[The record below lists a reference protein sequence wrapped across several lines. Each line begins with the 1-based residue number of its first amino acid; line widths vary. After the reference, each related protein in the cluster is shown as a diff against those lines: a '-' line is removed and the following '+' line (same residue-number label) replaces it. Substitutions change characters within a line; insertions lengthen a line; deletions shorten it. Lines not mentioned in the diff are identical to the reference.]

1 MMEDEDQSRPTVSP
15 WPLGLAP
22 RMSRP
27 GLTLGIGTGALVA
40 AAMWLFGAYDPT
52 SVPPFWAS
60 RGQMVS
66 LAIAYPALIGYL
78 VGMAVFA
85 AQRSQQYLN
94 ALRPIFTPDA
104 DAVAGRLNRLPRLNV
119 WVATFVGILVG
130 LLNVDLLTVLGLRDR
145 PANAV
150 DLALAGASMLIWIV
164 VVRFTYLLVH
174 NARVF
179 SRLGSQHTR
188 VDLYRPSTLRPF
200 AQTGILYLLIVM
212 GALALT
218 PLQALD
224 AALRVEN
231 YSWALAIGVP
241 AAIVLPLLAMH
252 GIRQATLAAKR
263 ADLEQ
268 LDAAIAVA
276 SRAFDATETQQL
288 NALLDRRTY
297 LSEQHGWPMDLRLVS
312 RAAFY
317 VVIPPLAWVGAA
329 LVERSI
335 EALIGS

>member
-1 MMEDEDQSRPTVSP
+1 MKDEGQPKPTVSP

-40 AAMWLFGAYDPT
+40 AAMWLSGAYDPT
-52 SVPPFWAS
+52 SVPPFWGS

-66 LAIAYPALIGYL
+66 LAIAYPALFGYL

-104 DAVAGRLNRLPRLNV
+104 DVVAGRLNRLPRLNL
-119 WVATFVGILVG
+119 WVATFAGILIG
-130 LLNVDLLTVLGLRDR
+130 FLNIDVLTVLGLRDV
-145 PANAV
+145 PANTV
-150 DLALAGASMLIWIV
+150 DLGLAGASMMIWIV

-179 SRLGSQHTR
+179 SQLGARHTR
-188 VDLYRPSTLRPF
+188 VDLYRRATLRPF
-200 AQTGILYLLIVM
+200 AQTAILYLLTVM

-224 AALRVEN
+224 AGLRTEN
-231 YSWALAIGVP
+231 YAWALAIGVP
-241 AAIVLPLLAMH
+241 AAIILPLLTMR
-252 GIRQATLAAKR
+252 GIRKVTLAAKR

-268 LDAAIAVA
+268 LDAAIAAA
-276 SRAFDATETQQL
+276 SRALDTTETQRL
-288 NALLDRRTY
+288 NALLDRRAY
-297 LSEQHGWPMDLRLVS
+297 VNEQHGWPMDLRTVS

-329 LVERSI
+329 LVERAV
-335 EALIGS
+335 EALIGT